1 MIVKINNKELY
12 INSKMYHA
20 ASKIAE
26 FILKTMRTKT
36 QKNNQSV
43 FYYAII
49 IALHTL
55 TGETL
60 SSINDDEL
68 DILMRAW
75 DDNNKELIKTEE
87 VAIEEE

>member
-1 MIVKINNKELY
+1 MIIKINNKELY

-36 QKNNQSV
+36 RSNNQNT

-60 SSINDDEL
+60 SSIDDDEL

-75 DDNNKELIKTEE
+75 DDNNKELVKTEE
-87 VAIEEE
+87 VAIEGE